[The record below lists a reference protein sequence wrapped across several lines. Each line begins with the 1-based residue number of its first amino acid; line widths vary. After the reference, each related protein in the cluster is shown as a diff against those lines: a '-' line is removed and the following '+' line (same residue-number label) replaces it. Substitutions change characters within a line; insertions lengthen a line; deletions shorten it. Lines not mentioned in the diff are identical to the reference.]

1 MTVPEDKPAA
11 GDVTALL
18 LRWNAG
24 NKEALDA
31 LMPLVADELRLVAKE
46 HLRHERRAIT
56 LQPTALV
63 SECYL
68 RLIDRERVDWKSRA
82 HFFAFAARTMR
93 RILVDY
99 ARKRHAARRGGDE
112 EAITLDTQ
120 VAGSDGVRSVEIL
133 ALDAALDHLARLDAR
148 QCKMVEL
155 RFFAG
160 LTVRETAEALG
171 ISEITVQRDWS
182 SARAWLVSRLAT

>member
-1 MTVPEDKPAA
+1 MSAADMLATILMAREKHGETEPWLLEVYDQGASEGWSASAACRDLAGRLATVY
-11 GDVTALL
+11 
-18 LRWNAG
+18 N
-24 NKEALDA
+24 
-31 LMPLVADELRLVAKE
+31 
-46 HLRHERRAIT
+46 HLGH
-56 LQPTALV
+56 
-63 SECYL
+63 
-68 RLIDRERVDWKSRA
+68 VDWKSRA

-99 ARKRHAARRGGDE
+99 ARKRHAARRGGDK

-120 VAGSDGVRSVEIL
+120 VAGADGVRSIEIL
-133 ALDAALDHLARLDAR
+133 ALDAALDRLARLDAR
-148 QCKMVEL
+148 QSKMVEL

>member
-1 MTVPEDKPAA
+1 MTVPDDKRADD
-11 GDVTALL
+11 DVTALL
-18 LRWNAG
+18 LRWNSG

-31 LMPLVADELRLVAKE
+31 LMPLVADELRLVAQR
-46 HLRHERRAIT
+46 HLRRERRAVT

-68 RLIDRERVDWKSRA
+68 RLIDRERVDWKNRA

-112 EAITLDTQ
+112 EAVTLDTQ
-120 VAGSDGVRSVEIL
+120 IAGSGAPRSVEIL
-133 ALDAALDHLARLDAR
+133 ALDAALDRLAKLDER
-148 QCKMVEL
+148 QSKMVEL

-171 ISEITVQRDWS
+171 VSEITVHRDWS
-182 SARAWLVSRLAT
+182 SARAWLVSRLSC